1 MFKNK
6 YITEQEFK
14 NYFKTGILSVLL
26 KKDMTLSTE
35 ELKKYFFDLINLAK
49 TYGYVLPFIKISD
62 EEIMDMVKEVSYS
75 I

>member
-6 YITEQEFK
+6 HITEQEFK

-49 TYGYVLPFIKISD
+49 AYGYVLPFIKISD